1 LLEACEGETPSEMI
15 TYQRIYSRSWEK
27 MIEINDCSGKED
39 LYEWRLT
46 KEFSKRYDY
55 CITNENQARKC
66 SDHRAISVI
75 SHTEKIF
82 ARLLTRLDIYK
93 VKEEDQFR
101 FRKVKSSRDA
111 SGLMRIVSERAIDI
125 KEDICAL

>member
-1 LLEACEGETPSEMI
+1 
-15 TYQRIYSRSWEK
+15 